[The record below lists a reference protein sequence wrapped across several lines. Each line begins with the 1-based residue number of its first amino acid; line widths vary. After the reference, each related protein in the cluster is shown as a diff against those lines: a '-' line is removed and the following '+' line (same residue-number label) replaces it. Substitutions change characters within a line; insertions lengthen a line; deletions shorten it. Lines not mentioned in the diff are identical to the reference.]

1 MKIKISLFLSFVFI
15 QCLCTLNAYAQIYPN
30 KPIKLVVPFGPGGT
44 TDLVARTLSQK
55 LSISLGQQ
63 VVAENKVGA
72 GSTIGTDYVA
82 KSPPDG
88 YTLLMIST
96 THTISP
102 WIYKNLPY
110 DPISSFSVISKLVD
124 SPYILV
130 VNPKFPAQSVGELI
144 AYAKATSKPINYA
157 SSGNGSSQHLLGE
170 LFSSL
175 AGIKMQHI
183 PYRSSAGATTELV
196 GGMVDLSFVG
206 IPNVVGLIKTGQLR
220 AIAIT
225 SPERN
230 AQLPEIPTMQESGL
244 SKYDA
249 TVWLALVGPAGM
261 PKELIS
267 KLNLEIHKILLMPEV
282 QKSFI
287 QAGLVASPSSAD
299 SMTSYMV
306 EEHKR
311 WGKVINALD
320 VKL

>member
-1 MKIKISLFLSFVFI
+1 M
-15 QCLCTLNAYAQIYPN
+15 
-30 KPIKLVVPFGPGGT
+30 VPFGPGGT

-55 LSISLGQQ
+55 LSLSLGQQ

-82 KSPPDG
+82 KSSPDG

-102 WIYKNLPY
+102 WIYKSLPY
-110 DPISSFSVISKLVD
+110 DPIASFSVISKLVD

-130 VNPKFPAQSVGELI
+130 VNPKFPPQSVSELI
-144 AYAKATSKPINYA
+144 AYAKSSSKPINFA

-170 LFSSL
+170 LFNAL
-175 AGIKMQHI
+175 AGVKMQHI

-220 AIAIT
+220 ALAIT
-225 SPERN
+225 SNERN
-230 AQLPEIPTMQESGL
+230 SQLPDVPTMQESGL
-244 SKYDA
+244 TKFDA

-261 PKELIS
+261 PKDMVAR
-267 KLNLEIHKILLMPEV
+267 LNLEVQKILLQADV

-287 QAGLVASPSSAD
+287 QAGLISSPSSPETMA
-299 SMTSYMV
+299 SYLV

-311 WGKVINALD
+311 WGRVINALD

>member
-1 MKIKISLFLSFVFI
+1 M
-15 QCLCTLNAYAQIYPN
+15 
-30 KPIKLVVPFGPGGT
+30 VPFGPGGT

-55 LSISLGQQ
+55 LSLSLGQQ

-82 KSPPDG
+82 KSSPDG

-102 WIYKNLPY
+102 WIYKSLPY
-110 DPISSFSVISKLVD
+110 DPIASFSVISKLVD

-130 VNPKFPAQSVGELI
+130 VNPKFPPQSVSELI
-144 AYAKATSKPINYA
+144 AYAKSSSKPINFA

-170 LFSSL
+170 LFNAL
-175 AGIKMQHI
+175 AGVKMQHI

-220 AIAIT
+220 ALAIT
-225 SPERN
+225 SNERN
-230 AQLPEIPTMQESGL
+230 SQLPDVPTMQESGL
-244 SKYDA
+244 KKFDA

-261 PKELIS
+261 PKDMVAM
-267 KLNLEIHKILLMPEV
+267 LNLEVQKILLQADV

-287 QAGLVASPSSAD
+287 QAGLISSPSSPETMA
-299 SMTSYMV
+299 SYLV

-311 WGKVINALD
+311 WGRVINALD

>member
-1 MKIKISLFLSFVFI
+1 M
-15 QCLCTLNAYAQIYPN
+15 
-30 KPIKLVVPFGPGGT
+30 VPFGPGGT

-55 LSISLGQQ
+55 LSLSLGQQ

-82 KSPPDG
+82 KSSPDG

-102 WIYKNLPY
+102 WIYKSLPY
-110 DPISSFSVISKLVD
+110 DPIASFSVISKLVD

-130 VNPKFPAQSVGELI
+130 VNPKFPPQSVSELI
-144 AYAKATSKPINYA
+144 AYAKSSSKPINFA

-170 LFSSL
+170 LFNAL
-175 AGIKMQHI
+175 AGVKMQHI

-220 AIAIT
+220 ALAIT
-225 SPERN
+225 SNERN
-230 AQLPEIPTMQESGL
+230 SQLPDVPTMQESGL
-244 SKYDA
+244 TKFDA

-261 PKELIS
+261 PKDMVAM
-267 KLNLEIHKILLMPEV
+267 LNLEVQKILLQADV

-287 QAGLVASPSSAD
+287 QAGLISSPSSPETMA
-299 SMTSYMV
+299 SYLV

-311 WGKVINALD
+311 WGRVINALD

>member
-1 MKIKISLFLSFVFI
+1 
-15 QCLCTLNAYAQIYPN
+15 
-30 KPIKLVVPFGPGGT
+30 VVPFGPGGT

-55 LSISLGQQ
+55 LSLSLGQQ

-72 GSTIGTDYVA
+72 GSTIGTDYVS

-110 DPISSFSVISKLVD
+110 DPIASFSVISKLVD

-130 VNPKFPAQSVGELI
+130 VNPKFPVQSVSDLI
-144 AYAKATSKPINYA
+144 AYAKSNSKAINFA

-170 LFSSL
+170 LFNSL
-175 AGIKMQHI
+175 AGVRMQHI

-220 AIAIT
+220 ALAIT
-225 SPERN
+225 SSERN
-230 AQLPEIPTMQESGL
+230 SQLPDVPTMQESGL
-244 SKYDA
+244 AKFDA

-261 PKELIS
+261 SRDLVS
-267 KLNLEIHKILLMPEV
+267 KLNLEVQKILLQADV
-282 QKSFI
+282 QKNFI
-287 QAGLVASPSSAD
+287 QAGLLSSPSSPETMTNYLAD
-299 SMTSYMV
+299 
-306 EEHKR
+306 EHKR
-311 WGKVINALD
+311 WGKVINSLD

>member
-1 MKIKISLFLSFVFI
+1 
-15 QCLCTLNAYAQIYPN
+15 
-30 KPIKLVVPFGPGGT
+30 VVPFGPGGT

-55 LSISLGQQ
+55 LSLSLGQQ

-82 KSPPDG
+82 KSSPDG

-102 WIYKNLPY
+102 WIYKSLPY
-110 DPISSFSVISKLVD
+110 DPIASFSVISKLVD

-130 VNPKFPAQSVGELI
+130 VNPKFPPQSVSELI
-144 AYAKATSKPINYA
+144 TYAKSSSKPINFA

-170 LFSSL
+170 LFNAL
-175 AGIKMQHI
+175 AGVKMQHI

-220 AIAIT
+220 ALAIT
-225 SPERN
+225 SNERN
-230 AQLPEIPTMQESGL
+230 SQLPDVPTMQESGL
-244 SKYDA
+244 TKFDA

-261 PKELIS
+261 PKDMVAR
-267 KLNLEIHKILLMPEV
+267 LNLEVQKILLQADV

-287 QAGLVASPSSAD
+287 QAGLISSPSSPETMA
-299 SMTSYMV
+299 SYLV

-311 WGKVINALD
+311 WGRVINALD

>member
-1 MKIKISLFLSFVFI
+1 M
-15 QCLCTLNAYAQIYPN
+15 
-30 KPIKLVVPFGPGGT
+30 VPFGPGGT

-55 LSISLGQQ
+55 LSLSLGQQ

-82 KSPPDG
+82 KSSPDG

-102 WIYKNLPY
+102 WIYKSLPY
-110 DPISSFSVISKLVD
+110 DPIASFSVISKLVD

-130 VNPKFPAQSVGELI
+130 VNPKFPPQSVSELI
-144 AYAKATSKPINYA
+144 TYAKSSSKPINFA

-170 LFSSL
+170 LFNAL
-175 AGIKMQHI
+175 AGVKMQHI

-220 AIAIT
+220 ALAIT
-225 SPERN
+225 SNERN
-230 AQLPEIPTMQESGL
+230 SQLPDVPTMQESGL
-244 SKYDA
+244 TKFDA

-261 PKELIS
+261 PKDMVAR
-267 KLNLEIHKILLMPEV
+267 LNLEVQKILLQADV

-287 QAGLVASPSSAD
+287 QAGLISSPSSPETMA
-299 SMTSYMV
+299 SYLV

-311 WGKVINALD
+311 WGRVINALD

>member
-1 MKIKISLFLSFVFI
+1 
-15 QCLCTLNAYAQIYPN
+15 
-30 KPIKLVVPFGPGGT
+30 VVPFGPGGT

-55 LSISLGQQ
+55 LSLSLGQQ

-82 KSPPDG
+82 KSSPDG

-102 WIYKNLPY
+102 WIYKSLPY
-110 DPISSFSVISKLVD
+110 DPIASFSVISKLVD

-130 VNPKFPAQSVGELI
+130 VNPKFPPQSVSELI
-144 AYAKATSKPINYA
+144 AYAKSSSKPINFA

-170 LFSSL
+170 LFNAL
-175 AGIKMQHI
+175 AGVKMQHI

-220 AIAIT
+220 ALAIT
-225 SPERN
+225 SNERN
-230 AQLPEIPTMQESGL
+230 SQLPDVPTMQESGL
-244 SKYDA
+244 TKFDA

-261 PKELIS
+261 PKDMVAR
-267 KLNLEIHKILLMPEV
+267 LNLEVQKILLQADV

-287 QAGLVASPSSAD
+287 QAGLISSPSSPETMA
-299 SMTSYMV
+299 SYLV

-311 WGKVINALD
+311 WGRVINALD